1 MHPVQLFCWHFMA
14 YPYLPADFDEHFE
27 SGWVTVPN
35 SLWDRERAKGLYQEY
50 IDQLVYADELGFDG
64 MVLNEHH
71 QNIYGL
77 MPSPNMIAA
86 ALTQRTS
93 RGKIVIL
100 GNLLP
105 LHRNPLRVAEE
116 YAMLDNMSGG
126 RLIAGLAI
134 GGGPEAFN
142 YNVPQPQARGQFWEA
157 VDLIKRAWT
166 EPGPFSHEGKFYPA
180 RYVNPWPRPQQE
192 PHPPIWIPGALSLET
207 MEEVAKRGHD
217 YFLSSRAH
225 GPATKRAAQRF
236 SQIVAHHGGEFHPFR
251 MGLLIS
257 VYVSETD
264 EQARE
269 ESREG
274 IWYFLKNTLK
284 GHLRT
289 KGRGLTFGTGVASM
303 TVPSFE
309 SFLKNVDPN
318 MPMLGDCETWDD
330 LEAFGSIIVGSPKT
344 VRERL
349 WQLIEEAQIGN
360 FLIQFHFGNMKD
372 NLARKSMRLF
382 ASEVAPALRRDSADL
397 FARNFPVLGDTA
409 GNLAMEG
416 AAQ

>member
-1 MHPVQLFCWHFMA
+1 MA
-14 YPYLPADFDEHFE
+14 YPHLPADFDQRYD

-35 SLWDRERAKGLYQEY
+35 SLWDRKRSAGVYQEY
-50 IDQLVYADELGFDG
+50 IDQLVYADELGYDG

-77 MPSPNMIAA
+77 MPAPNIIAA

-142 YNVPQPQARGQFWEA
+142 YNVPQPQARAQFWEA
-157 VDLIKRAWT
+157 VDLIKRAWS
-166 EPGPFSHEGKFYPA
+166 EPGPFAHEGKYYPS
-180 RYVNPWPRPQQE
+180 RYVNPWPRPLQE

-236 SQIVAHHGGEFHPFR
+236 GEIITRYGGTFHPFR

-257 VYVSETD
+257 VYVGETD
-264 EQARE
+264 EQARL

-274 IWYFLKNTLK
+274 VWYFLKNTLK
-284 GHLRT
+284 GHLRK

-303 TVPSFE
+303 SVPSFE
-309 SFLKNVDPN
+309 NLMKNTNPDS
-318 MPMLGDCETWDD
+318 MMLGDCDTWEQLD
-330 LEAFGSIIVGSPKT
+330 AFGSIIVGSPRT
-344 VRERL
+344 VRERF
-349 WQLIEEAQIGN
+349 WELIEQAKIGN
-360 FLIQFHFGNMKD
+360 FLIQFHFGNMDDK
-372 NLARKSMRLF
+372 LTRKSMHLF
-382 ASEVAPALRRDSADL
+382 ATEIAPALRRDSAEL
-397 FARNFPVLGDTA
+397 FARDFPVLGDA
-409 GNLAMEG
+409 AAMAG

>member
-1 MHPVQLFCWHFMA
+1 MHPVRLFCWHFMA
-14 YPYLPADFDEHFE
+14 YPYLPADFDARYD

-35 SLWDRERAKGLYQEY
+35 TLWDRDRAGELYQEY

-77 MPSPNMIAA
+77 MPSPNIVAA
-86 ALTQRTS
+86 ALTQRTK
-93 RGKIVIL
+93 RGKIVVL

-116 YAMLDNMSGG
+116 YAMIDNMSGG

-166 EPGPFSHEGKFYPA
+166 EPGPFAHEGRYYPL
-180 RYVNPWPRPQQE
+180 RYVNLWPQPLQR
-192 PHPPIWIPGALSLET
+192 PHPPIWIPGGLSLET
-207 MEEVAKRGHD
+207 MEETAKRGHD

-236 SQIVAHHGGEFHPFR
+236 GEIIGRHGGTFHPFR

-264 EQARE
+264 EQARA

-274 IWYFLKNTLK
+274 VWYFIKNTLK
-284 GHLRT
+284 GHLRND
-289 KGRGLTFGTGVASM
+289 GRMLTFGVGVPSM
-303 TVPSFE
+303 TVASYE
-309 SFLKNVDPN
+309 NLLKNARPEGK
-318 MPMLGDCETWDD
+318 MLGDCDSWEELDQ
-330 LEAFGSIIVGSPKT
+330 FGSIIVGSPAT
-344 VRERL
+344 VREKL
-349 WQLIEEAQIGN
+349 WELIEQAQIGN
-360 FLIQFHFGNMKD
+360 LLIQFHFGNMED
-372 NLARKSMRLF
+372 RLARKSMRLF
-382 ASEVAPALRRDSADL
+382 ATEVATGLRRDSADL
-397 FARNFPVLGDTA
+397 FGRNFPVLGDTA
-409 GNLAMEG
+409 LAG
-416 AAQ
+416 AAE

>member
-1 MHPVQLFCWHFMA
+1 VHPVQLFCWHFMA
-14 YPYLPADFDEHFE
+14 YPHLPADFDQRYE

-35 SLWDRERAKGLYQEY
+35 ALWDRQRSAGVYQEY
-50 IDQLVYADELGFDG
+50 IDQLVYADELGYDG
-64 MVLNEHH
+64 VVLNEHH

-77 MPSPNMIAA
+77 MPSPNIIAG

-142 YNVPQPQARGQFWEA
+142 YNVPQPQARAQFWEA

-166 EPGPFSHEGKFYPA
+166 EAGPFAHEGKYYA
-180 RYVNPWPRPQQE
+180 NRYVNPWPRPLQD

-225 GPATKRAAQRF
+225 GPATKRAAVRF
-236 SQIVAHHGGEFHPFR
+236 SEIIRRHGGEFHPFR

-257 VYVSETD
+257 CYVGETD
-264 EQARE
+264 EQARA

-274 IWYFLKNTLK
+274 VWYFLKNTLK
-284 GHLRT
+284 GHLR
-289 KGRGLTFGTGVASM
+289 KRGRGLTFGTGVASM
-303 TVPSFE
+303 SIPSFDN
-309 SFLKNVDPN
+309 FLKNADEDA
-318 MPMLGDCETWDD
+318 PMLGDCDTWEE
-330 LEAFGSIIVGSPKT
+330 LEAFGSIIVGSPRT
-344 VRERL
+344 VHARFWE
-349 WQLIEEAQIGN
+349 LIEQAQIGN
-360 FLIQFHFGNMKD
+360 FLIQFHFGNMED
-372 NLARKSMRLF
+372 RLARKSMRLF
-382 ASEVAPALRRDSADL
+382 ANEVAPMLRRDSADL
-397 FARNFPVLGDTA
+397 FARNYPALGDVA
-409 GNLAMEG
+409 VAG